1 MSQSERA
8 VAFADIK
15 DGVAYFMQAHV
26 LPNEHVFEGLANRC
40 RLPALCAAAA
50 CASHD
55 ATDDSLSFSLSL
67 SLSLP
72 LHVRIHTCTT
82 ITSTHTC
89 IIIIIVVVVI
99 TIVTIIF
106 DTCAVT

>member
-50 CASHD
+50 CASHAAND
-55 ATDDSLSFSLSL
+55 ALSAVVRGSRFTCMCCASTPRLPPLPVSLSFSLSL
-67 SLSLP
+67 SLL
-72 LHVRIHTCTT
+72 CMCAY
-82 ITSTHTC
+82 TH
-89 IIIIIVVVVI
+89 
-99 TIVTIIF
+99 
-106 DTCAVT
+106 APP